1 MSWRLLFKDLFPL
14 RHSWAAMQGR
24 DSAEQLPSHDDGSEA
39 ASGDRFRINVYT
51 RFKPNPNAHLDD
63 HDALSNKVVL
73 PLHQRLALIKMSHG
87 LRTNRDA
94 LQVLRNEGS
103 WFGSQWAEID
113 RRNGTSRKPS
123 AGKAATPLVAGVQ
136 SLDPASGRVVV
147 VTPDVGMREFAF
159 DGVLPADISQSEVY
173 NKVALRLVTDFVN
186 GFNTTAI
193 VYGQTGSGKTYTMFG
208 PDGVIP
214 TSARAVQSRDYDIG
228 SRGHRDSGI
237 VYRVCEE
244 VLEAVG
250 HRATI
255 GIESTVGVS
264 YVEIFGDTVSDLLRN
279 GARCGHS
286 KVAAQRFVLNGAAER
301 EVRSLTEILQL
312 LAVGEEQKRRA
323 ATMMNER
330 SSRAHSVL
338 ILSLKQR
345 DVRSGVVKESKAFLA
360 DLGGSEKVKKSQ
372 ADTPSGQMVMVQP
385 AAAADENARP
395 NINISSDIDAS
406 ANEQPQFSTGFQ
418 LADRMRE
425 AVYINLGLLALKK
438 CIESLNNQSDYVPYK
453 DSKLTMLLSSGL
465 GGNSKTSVIV
475 CGSMEPVH
483 AAETLSSLRFGES
496 CALVQTEARS
506 GASMLAGVL
515 QAIDKEIADLEQIIV
530 KNERWVERR
539 EERKDAFA
547 EPGTFEAAAG
557 GVETKKVY
565 VVTGA
570 EKERQRL
577 EQLLARRAELTGSD
591 FRLDASKQVK
601 VFGRN
606 YAGQFGEA
614 YDANSDL
621 AARNERFE
629 AAVDVSRLPKVL
641 LQRLQSGKKTREQR
655 PSSSTEA
662 DGSDAAVTKPAAAAV
677 VTGWRS
683 EIPADLAKLQRKA
696 LTAKRNKLRYSGLS
710 L

>member
-1 MSWRLLFKDLFPL
+1 L
-14 RHSWAAMQGR
+14 HN
-24 DSAEQLPSHDDGSEA
+24 GSETE
-39 ASGDRFRINVYT
+39 SVNRFKINVYT
-51 RFKPNPNAHLDD
+51 RFKPNPNALLDD
-63 HDALSNKVVL
+63 HDPSSNKVVL

-103 WFGSQWAEID
+103 WFGTQWAEID
-113 RRNGTSRKPS
+113 RKNGTSRKPS
-123 AGKAATPLVAGVQ
+123 SAKAAAPLIAGVQ
-136 SLDPASGRVVV
+136 SVDPSSGRVVF

-173 NKVALRLVTDFVN
+173 NKVAMRLVTDFIN

-193 VYGQTGSGKTYTMFG
+193 VYGQTGSGKTFTMFG

-214 TSARAVQSRDYDIG
+214 SSSKAAQSRDHAFG
-228 SRGHRDSGI
+228 SISHEDSGI
-237 VYRVCEE
+237 VLRVCAE
-244 VLEAVG
+244 VVEAVG
-250 HRATI
+250 HRAAFC
-255 GIESTVGVS
+255 GIESSIGLS

-286 KVAAQRFVLNGAAER
+286 KVAAQCFVLNGAAER
-301 EVRSLTEILQL
+301 EVRSLSEIMQL
-312 LAVGEEQKRRA
+312 LAIGEEQKRRA
-323 ATMMNER
+323 ATLMNER

-372 ADTPSGQMVMVQP
+372 ADTPSGQMVIVQP
-385 AAAADENARP
+385 NAVADENAPP
-395 NINISSDIDAS
+395 NVNSGGNNIEAGL
-406 ANEQPQFSTGFQ
+406 QQFSTGFQ

-515 QAIDKEIADLEQIIV
+515 QTIDKEIVELEQIIV

-539 EERKDAFA
+539 EERKDVFA

-591 FRLDASKQVK
+591 FRLNTAKQVK

-614 YDANSDL
+614 YDADSDL

-629 AAVDVSRLPKVL
+629 AAVDVSRLPKAL
-641 LQRLQSGKKTREQR
+641 LQRLQSGKKARAQPT
-655 PSSSTEA
+655 SSSSEA
-662 DGSDAAVTKPAAAAV
+662 DSDVNPHAAV

-683 EIPADLAKLQRKA
+683 EIPVDLAKLQRKA